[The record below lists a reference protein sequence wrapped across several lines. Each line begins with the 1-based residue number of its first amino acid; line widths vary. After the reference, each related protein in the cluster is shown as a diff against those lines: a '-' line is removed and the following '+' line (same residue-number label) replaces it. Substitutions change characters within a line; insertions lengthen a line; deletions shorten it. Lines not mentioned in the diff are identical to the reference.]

1 MKITKSQLE
10 HVLREAINEA
20 GIFDKLRSKFRR
32 KKKRKPLPGED
43 TTPLDMSG
51 LTKYDKKG
59 PGIFSGPLGTAKWNR
74 MQKDQDLKSIE
85 AAGDI
90 GAKPEDKV
98 SEPSID
104 DISFGTAEQSKPR
117 WTKHTPQKVSAEDRA
132 RMEKEFE
139 AETSYDTPKLAD
151 AYAGKKPKFDFG
163 LGDKAPDSKFYK
175 GSGLSE
181 TFERWKKMIK

>member
-90 GAKPEDKV
+90 GEKPEGDITSV
-98 SEPSID
+98 AA
-104 DISFGTAEQSKPR
+104 DISPKSEKESKPR

-151 AYAGKKPKFDFG
+151 AYGGKKPKFDFG
-163 LGDKAPDSKFYK
+163 IPGGKAPKIYK
-175 GSGLSE
+175 ESGLSE